1 LSFVVVWILLGL
13 AAVVLL
19 VIAAVVNVWSR
30 EPTLN
35 RDGD

>member
-19 VIAAVVNVWSR
+19 VIAAVVNVWRR

>member
-1 LSFVVVWILLGL
+1 VVVWILLGL

-19 VIAAVVNVWSR
+19 VIAAVVNVWR
-30 EPTLN
+30 RAPTLH